1 MNNYNKLLN
10 NLETLKLK
18 KFKEK
23 LDVYIDLINN
33 KKKDIVEALYELTN
47 LEIKHLN
54 DMAIYGCVR
63 TANFPYQKTL
73 EDYDFSFQPSIN
85 KDVILEFKNL
95 RFLEN
100 HENILFV
107 GSPGV
112 GKTHLAT
119 AIGMEAAKNRQ
130 ITYFI
135 NCNDLIS
142 NLKKAHLENR
152 LEDRLRLYT
161 KYKVLIIDEVGF
173 LPIDKQGANMLF
185 QLINK
190 RYEKSTTII
199 TTNQPFSKW
208 AEVFGDAVLANAI
221 LDRLLHHSHVFT
233 INGKSYRTKEILELQ
248 LEKEE
253 T

>member
-10 NLETLKLK
+10 NLETLKLR
-18 KFKEK
+18 KFKDN
-23 LDVYIDLINN
+23 LDEYIDMINN
-33 KKKDIVEALYELTN
+33 KKKDIVESLYELTN
-47 LEIKHLN
+47 FEIEHLN
-54 DMAIYGCVR
+54 DMAICGCVK

-73 EDYDFSFQPSIN
+73 EDYDFSFQPSVN
-85 KDVILEFKNL
+85 KDVLMEFKNL

-100 HENILFV
+100 HENILFI

-135 NCNDLIS
+135 NCNDLIT
-142 NLKKAHLENR
+142 NLKKAYLENR
-152 LEDRLRLYT
+152 LEDRLRLYS

-190 RYEKSTTII
+190 RYDKSTTII
-199 TTNQPFSKW
+199 TTNQPF
-208 AEVFGDAVLANAI
+208 
-221 LDRLLHHSHVFT
+221 
-233 INGKSYRTKEILELQ
+233 
-248 LEKEE
+248 
-253 T
+253 

>member
-10 NLETLKLK
+10 NLETLKLY
-18 KFKEK
+18 KFR
-23 LDVYIDLINN
+23 DNIDSYIDLINN
-33 KKKDIVEALYELTN
+33 KKKDIVESLYELTN
-47 LEIKHLN
+47 FEIEHLN
-54 DMAIYGCVR
+54 DMAICGCVR

-73 EDYDFSFQPSIN
+73 DDYDFSFQPSIN
-85 KDVILEFKNL
+85 KDVMMEFKNL

-119 AIGMEAAKNRQ
+119 AIGMESAKNRQ

-142 NLKKAHLENR
+142 NLKKAYLENR
-152 LEDRLRLYT
+152 LEDRLRLYS

-190 RYEKSTTII
+190 RYEKSSTII

-208 AEVFGDAVLANAI
+208 ADVFGDAVLANAI

-233 INGKSYRTKEILELQ
+233 INGKSYRTKDIVDL
-248 LEKEE
+248 KIDDEE